1 MVIVETFMI
10 QSQVQMEK
18 IGRNASFDDI
28 PVDNKNK
35 EVCVKRII
43 TLCVAASEEEE
54 QENDHEAEEY
64 DKIED
69 KE

>member
-1 MVIVETFMI
+1 M
-10 QSQVQMEK
+10 
-18 IGRNASFDDI
+18 
-28 PVDNKNK
+28 
-35 EVCVKRII
+35 CVKRII

-69 KE
+69 KESNSQLKSHRKFLISLDDSVYSANRFVMKCQDDKQI